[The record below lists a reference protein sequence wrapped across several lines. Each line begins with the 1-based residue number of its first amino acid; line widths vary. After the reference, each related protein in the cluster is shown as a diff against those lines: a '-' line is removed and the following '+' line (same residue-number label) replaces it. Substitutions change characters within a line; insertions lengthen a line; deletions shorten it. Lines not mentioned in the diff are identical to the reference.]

1 MMRARQ
7 LCLSVLLSLGMTACG
22 GGGGSSPA
30 SSSASPRAG
39 DAGAVVA
46 TGAGRAV
53 VAVIDTGTNPYHEA
67 FHAGGSLY
75 RTAAPAA
82 VTPAVLAAFGI
93 GEDHI
98 LRLSRGGDFAR
109 DVAADAAQW
118 ARVRRGEPYWVAGT
132 NLILVSFAPSG
143 EAPLKPGADKDPHG
157 VGTSAALLAAAPQS
171 VLVVVEGDNA
181 DGEAWA
187 FGHPAVDIVST
198 SYGTPG
204 SVPLLSAALNQ
215 SFEGVVQRGKLHVG
229 ASDNSPAL
237 TPFDGTAGPWW
248 VVGVAGFEDD
258 SQGRQLV
265 SGNLPDFLADFTQD
279 LPYCMDCE
287 SGLSTVGGTS
297 FATPR
302 AAGVAAQLLRLVR
315 DGLGDGG
322 GIGAGSSGPVMA
334 RGAGRE
340 VSVWQLRRALE
351 QAAILPASTDYQPGD
366 PTSLPVSPLLPA
378 LQTGWGVLA
387 PDAGLYRRALAALAG
402 GEVGAQTA
410 PGTCELQT
418 GILRLRQ
425 HYWNDINPGSPSAGF
440 SDPSPVIAC
449 DTPLAALP

>member
-1 MMRARQ
+1 MMRLSPLLCTA
-7 LCLSVLLSLGMTACG
+7 LCLVLTACG
-22 GGGGSSPA
+22 GGGM
-30 SSSASPRAG
+30 SSAESSARLDVSGRATA
-39 DAGAVVA
+39 AGV
-46 TGAGRAV
+46 GRAV

-75 RTAAPAA
+75 RASAPGA

-98 LRLSRGGDFAR
+98 LRLTRSGDFVR
-109 DVAADAAQW
+109 DVSADAAQW

-132 NLILVSFAPSG
+132 NLILISFAAAGVP
-143 EAPLKPGADKDPHG
+143 PLKPAAGKDPHG
-157 VGTSAALLAAAPQS
+157 VGTSAALLASAPQS
-171 VLVVVEGDNA
+171 VLVVVEGENA

-187 FGHPAVDIVST
+187 FSHPAVDIVST

-215 SFEGVVQRGKLHVG
+215 SFEGVVRRGKLHVG

-248 VVGVAGFEDD
+248 VVGIAGFEDD
-258 SQGRQLV
+258 AQGRQLA

-287 SGLSTVGGTS
+287 RGLSTVGGTS

-302 AAGVAAQLLRLVR
+302 AAGVAAELLRLVR

-322 GIGAGSSGPVMA
+322 GIGAGASGPVMA

-340 VSVWQLRRALE
+340 ISVWQLRRALE
-351 QAAILPASTDYQPGD
+351 QAAIVPASTDYQPGD

-387 PDAGLYRRALAALAG
+387 PDVGLYQRALAALAG
-402 GEVGAQTA
+402 GEVGVQTA

-425 HYWNDINPGSPSAGF
+425 RYWNDINPGSPSAGF
-440 SDPSPVIAC
+440 SEPSPVIAC
-449 DTPLAALP
+449 ATPLAALP

>member
-1 MMRARQ
+1 MMHARQ
-7 LCLSVLLSLGMTACG
+7 HCLAVCLCLGMAAC

-30 SSSASPRAG
+30 ASTSSARVT
-39 DAGAVVA
+39 DAGGVTA
-46 TGAGRAV
+46 TGVGRAV

-75 RTAAPAA
+75 RATAPSA
-82 VTPAVLAAFGI
+82 VTPALLAAFGI
-93 GEDHI
+93 GESHI
-98 LRLSRGGDFAR
+98 LRLSRSGDFAR

-132 NLILVSFAPSG
+132 NLILVSFAPAG
-143 EAPLKPGADKDPHG
+143 VTPLKPDAGKDPHG
-157 VGTSAALLAAAPQS
+157 VGTSAALLASAPQS
-171 VLVVVEGDNA
+171 VVVVVEGENA

-187 FGHPAVDIVST
+187 FSHPAVDIVST

-215 SFEGVVQRGKLHVG
+215 SFEGVVRRGKLHVG

-248 VVGVAGFEDD
+248 VMGVAGFEDD
-258 SQGRQLV
+258 AQGRQLV

-297 FATPR
+297 FSTPR
-302 AAGVAAQLLRLVR
+302 AAGVAAQLLRLAR
-315 DGLGDGG
+315 DRLGDGG
-322 GIGAGSSGPVMA
+322 GISAGAGGPVMA
-334 RGAGRE
+334 RGGGRE
-340 VSVWQLRRALE
+340 ISVWQLRRALE
-351 QAAILPASTDYQPGD
+351 QAAILPSATDYQPGD
-366 PTSLPVSPLLPA
+366 PASVPVAPLLPA

-387 PDAGLYRRALAALAG
+387 PDAGLYQRGLAALSG
-402 GEVGAQTA
+402 GEVQAQTA

-418 GILRLRQ
+418 VVMRLRQ
-425 HYWNDINPGSPSAGF
+425 RYWNDINPTSPSAGF
-440 SDPSPVIAC
+440 SDPSPLIAC
-449 DTPLAALP
+449 DTPLSALP